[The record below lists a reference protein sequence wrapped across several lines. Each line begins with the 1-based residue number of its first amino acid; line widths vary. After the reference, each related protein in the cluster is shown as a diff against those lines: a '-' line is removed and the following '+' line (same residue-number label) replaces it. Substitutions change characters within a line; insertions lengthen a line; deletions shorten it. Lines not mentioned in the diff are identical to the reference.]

1 MSTLG
6 FIRQHSK
13 LSWDYVDSDRLTAD
27 NDYIIPSEDVLNV
40 MVLLLNNTTTGLAH
54 IWQNINRMFITAD
67 FANGELQKW
76 NIPA

>member
-1 MSTLG
+1 
-6 FIRQHSK
+6 
-13 LSWDYVDSDRLTAD
+13 
-27 NDYIIPSEDVLNV
+27 
-40 MVLLLNNTTTGLAH
+40 MVPLLNNTTTGLAH